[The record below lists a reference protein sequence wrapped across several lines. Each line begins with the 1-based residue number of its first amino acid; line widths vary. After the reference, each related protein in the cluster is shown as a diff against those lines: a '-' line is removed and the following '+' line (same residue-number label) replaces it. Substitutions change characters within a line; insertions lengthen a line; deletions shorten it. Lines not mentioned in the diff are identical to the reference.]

1 MRLTLGRGLRPTR
14 TSTTALLS
22 AVLLLLVSAGTALAQ
37 PGNGQGPPEKETIC
51 HRPGTP
57 AEQTKEVPSQAVPG
71 HLGHGDEEGAC
82 EGGEPP
88 EPLNDAVIDADGTD
102 SRFSGDP
109 EARDVSEGDELST
122 FPVDNPNDSGLDAF
136 DQDGDGQWTMSDAG
150 EAGDDLHVEGPAFC
164 DTGQRDSVHQE
175 GQDCLV
181 LDTNDDLTTGDQ
193 VDCDLEIGA
202 DLTGSFDSCP
212 PSDVVYHDANDNGAW
227 DDGEDIVHDSNGNLV
242 FD

>member
-1 MRLTLGRGLRPTR
+1 MRLPIGRRPRPTR
-14 TSTTALLS
+14 TPMIALLS
-22 AVLLLLVSAGTALAQ
+22 AAPLLLVSAGTALAQ
-37 PGNGQGPPEKETIC
+37 PDNGQGSEKETIC
-51 HRPGTP
+51 HKPGTP

-71 HLGHGDEEGAC
+71 HMNHGDEQGPC
-82 EGGEPP
+82 DGGEPP
-88 EPLNDAVIDADGTD
+88 EPEDVVIDADGTA

-109 EARDVSEGDELST
+109 DAREVGEGDELST
-122 FPVDNPNDSGLDAF
+122 FPVDSPNDSGLDAF
-136 DQDGDGQWTMSDAG
+136 DQDGDGQWTMSEAG

-181 LDTNDDLTTGDQ
+181 LDTNDDLATGDQ

-212 PSDVVYHDANDNGAW
+212 PDGVTYHDANDNGAW
-227 DDGEDIVHDSNGNLV
+227 DDGEDIVQDSNGNLV